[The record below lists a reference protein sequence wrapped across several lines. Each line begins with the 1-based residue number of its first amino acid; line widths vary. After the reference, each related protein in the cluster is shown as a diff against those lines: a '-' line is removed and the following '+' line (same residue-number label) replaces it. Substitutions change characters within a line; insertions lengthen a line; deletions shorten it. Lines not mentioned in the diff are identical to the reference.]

1 MATQEEY
8 TRPLEKQTRRPCG
21 PGALLADF
29 LENTGLTQGEAARRM
44 KVSRQTVSDLV
55 NDRRYLTP
63 DMANR
68 LAILCG
74 DNPGFWLRLQQ
85 QRDLWDALHMDKS
98 AFKDVEPYRQAA

>member
-1 MATQEEY
+1 
-8 TRPLEKQTRRPCG
+8 
-21 PGALLADF
+21 
-29 LENTGLTQGEAARRM
+29 
-44 KVSRQTVSDLV
+44 
-55 NDRRYLTP
+55 
-63 DMANR
+63 MANR